1 MFNYYIKLG
10 LRHIGQTPVLSALIV
25 LAIALGIGVSM
36 TMISFYQAMAYNP
49 AKDINNNLYAVQVA
63 TYGVEAGE
71 WGMDDRLP
79 TQLTHIDASN
89 IRDNKLGFKQTPLYK
104 IGNALESQ
112 RPNVGPTIKFDTRLV
127 DGDFF
132 SMFAYEFVHGEAW
145 SKKVD
150 QNPENL
156 VVIDERVNDWIF
168 GGGDNIGKTVVMVDG
183 KMEFTVTGIVKPRNP
198 KPAFYDLTGSAFRE
212 FGPGIFMPYSLTPI
226 IKQFPQGNIS
236 GWKSAQIRN
245 FGDLIK
251 SEYIWQLFWVEL
263 PDQEAKER
271 YVEYLNSYVKEQKKL
286 GRAGSQYAH
295 ANVKDVA
302 TWLQYNRVVDEDNGV
317 MVGLS
322 LLFLIV
328 CLVNTVGLLLA
339 KFLKKMNDAGVR
351 RALGANKWQIFN
363 QYLVEVGLLGVMGG
377 IAGLLLS
384 LLGLWMV
391 RELYDTDIAQLDL
404 TLVFAA
410 IALSLIASLIT
421 GIFPAYRVCNANP
434 AVFLKAQ

>member
-49 AKDINNNLYAVQVA
+49 GKDINNNLYAVQVA

-79 TQLTHIDASN
+79 VQLTHIDANN

-104 IGNALESQ
+104 IANALKSQ
-112 RPNVGPTIKFDTRLV
+112 RPNVGPTIKFDTRMV
-127 DGDFF
+127 DSDFF
-132 SMFAYEFVHGEAW
+132 SMFAYEFVHGQAW
-145 SKKVD
+145 SSQVD
-150 QNPENL
+150 INPENL
-156 VVIDERVNDWIF
+156 VVIDERVNEWIF

-183 KMEFTVTGIVKPRNP
+183 KMEFTVAGIVKPRNP
-198 KPAFYDLTGSAFRE
+198 KPAFHDLTGSAFRKS
-212 FGPGIFMPYSLTPI
+212 GPGIFMPYSLTPI
-226 IKQFPQGNIS
+226 VKQFPQGNIS
-236 GWKSAQIRN
+236 GWKSDQIRN
-245 FGDLIK
+245 FDDLMK

-263 PDQEAKER
+263 PNQGAKER
-271 YVEYLNSYVKEQKKL
+271 YVEFLNNYVQEQKKL

-363 QYLVEVGLLGVMGG
+363 QYLVEVGLLGFMGG

-404 TLVFAA
+404 TLVLAA
-410 IALSLIASLIT
+410 ISLSLIASLIT

-434 AVFLKAQ
+434 AIFLKAQ